1 MEMLE
6 EKRPTTVF
14 KCEKHGLHYDSSI
27 MNGCVICRREEG
39 GAPAVGAAQPRS
51 SRKTLVI
58 AAILLLILTL
68 AGLYLLGVKETREQ
82 EARGVGF
89 EEPTRPEVSFPEK
102 DTGGPVYSGAEG
114 N

>member
-6 EKRPTTVF
+6 EKRPTTVV
-14 KCEKHGLHYDSSI
+14 KCEKHQLHYDSSI

-39 GAPAVGAAQPRS
+39 GAPPQPRS

-82 EARGVGF
+82 EARDGGF